1 MENGCAWPA
10 NQLRFPTNSRQIPR
24 KVIGQELILLVVLI
38 AVLLWSGV
46 SARGEG
52 ESTPDRGRILS
63 LENAW
68 NQALQQKDAAAL
80 RMLLAPDLLYVDYDG
95 SLLNKAQYLV
105 SVQVPSVHP
114 AHIVNEAMTVHFY
127 GNVAVVSGLCREN
140 GTRNGKAYSVL
151 VRFTD
156 TWIRRSESWVC
167 IASQSTL
174 VAP

>member
-1 MENGCAWPA
+1 VWPA

-24 KVIGQELILLVVLI
+24 KVIGEKWLLFVALIVI
-38 AVLLWSGV
+38 FLWPGV
-46 SARGEG
+46 SAQGEG
-52 ESTPDRGRILS
+52 ESNPDRGRILS

-80 RMLLAPDLLYVDYDG
+80 RMLLAPDLFYVDYDG
-95 SLLNKAQYLV
+95 SLLDKAQYLV
-105 SVQVPSVHP
+105 SIQVPSVHP

-127 GNVAVVSGLCREN
+127 GGVAVVSGLCREN

-174 VAP
+174 VVP